1 MMTEEFFEIAK
12 PRLTRYLLTHCKYQ
26 HWCTVKV
33 AADGHIHTASHVI
46 AQTFGDA
53 WDTKQSPFILSGMI
67 NLWRWNCPGEE
78 VPSYYSRT
86 CDAIQC
92 LWFSQ
97 YRCVQHISDSHHA
110 ILCSS
115 VISLH
120 LEWHLNAS
128 SGSGRATC
136 GLNRNKIATKC
147 YYLQRKFQSCKL
159 HHRCTTEQWCCIL
172 FYEHSLF

>member
-12 PRLTRYLLTHCKYQ
+12 PRLTRYLLTRCKYQ
-26 HWCTVKV
+26 HWCTFKV
-33 AADGHIHTASHVI
+33 AADGHIHTARHVI

-67 NLWRWNCPGEE
+67 NLWRWSCPGEE

-97 YRCVQHISDSHHA
+97 YRCVQHLSDSRHA

-120 LEWHLNAS
+120 LEWHLNH
-128 SGSGRATC
+128 
-136 GLNRNKIATKC
+136 NKIATKC
-147 YYLQRKFQSCKL
+147 YYESFNTANCTIDAPLNNDVAFFSMSIHYSKLQVGQN
-159 HHRCTTEQWCCIL
+159 
-172 FYEHSLF
+172 